1 VLGDASNSRQ
11 DDDRIDVRMP
21 IVERPPSLAEHV
33 RVVLRDD
40 IVSGR
45 LAPGQRLSE
54 AFVTER
60 TGVSRTPVREAMRLL
75 QAEGLV
81 NAERGRGT
89 YVAYRLSSEEALLIY
104 RCRLVIEPYMTGLA
118 AERATEADMDRLE
131 EILRRFATAVADK
144 SARETVS
151 SVDAEFH
158 HAIYTASKSDLLAI
172 FHSYWAKLQL
182 ELSTRVYDREVPA
195 HFSAEHEAILEAI
208 RQGDARVSSK
218 LMTAHIKHGERR
230 IKESFADAG
239 ER

>member
-1 VLGDASNSRQ
+1 MIADGGNPQEDAGPAGA
-11 DDDRIDVRMP
+11 RMP
-21 IVERPPSLAEHV
+21 AVERPISLAEHV
-33 RVVLRDD
+33 RVVLRAD

-45 LAPGQRLSE
+45 LSPGQRLNE

-60 TGVSRTPVREAMRLL
+60 TGVSRTPVREGMRLL

-89 YVAYRLSSEEALLIY
+89 YVAYRLPSTEALLIY

-118 AERATEADMDRLE
+118 AERATPAEIERLG
-131 EILRRFATAVADK
+131 EILGRFTSAVDSS
-144 SARETVS
+144 SARETIS

-158 HAIYTASKSDLLAI
+158 NAIYAASKSDLLAI

-182 ELSTRVYDREVPA
+182 ELSTRVYDREMPA
-195 HFSAEHEAILEAI
+195 HFSAEHEAILDAI
-208 RQGDARVSSK
+208 RDGDRGASGK

-230 IKESFADAG
+230 IKESFAEGSDQ
-239 ER
+239 